1 MANEKVVRLS
11 TGTITFFPVG
21 ATDGVI
27 LGYQQSVSLNR
38 SSEKKEALSNDEN
51 IAETVMEIETKATYD
66 FTTEIA
72 DLSLTNLG
80 LAFKGL
86 VKTKTYEAGD
96 IFITGKTIRANS
108 SAAGIG
114 ELILDDTGTK
124 IYIATEAITAGQF
137 DVAKC
142 ATRFYNATTQQ
153 LSPEANKNNFG
164 KIVVD
169 GVNLAT
175 GRAQI
180 LVIPSINLSFDGDF
194 AVSGN
199 DTAKLSLKGK
209 CLKKAN
215 EDLFTLV
222 DA

>member
-1 MANEKVVRLS
+1 MAEKVARLN
-11 TGTITFFPVG
+11 TATVTFYPVG
-21 ATDGVI
+21 KTEGII

-38 SSEKKEALSNDEN
+38 SSEKKEAFSNDEN
-51 IAETVMEIETKATYD
+51 MSETVVEIDTKATYD

-72 DLSLTNLG
+72 DLSLTNLA

-86 VKTKTYEAGD
+86 VVTKTYVAGD

-108 SAAGIG
+108 AAAGIG

-124 IYIATEAITAGQF
+124 IYVATEEITAGGF
-137 DVAKC
+137 DEAKC
-142 ATRFYNATTQQ
+142 ATRYYNATTQQ
-153 LSPEANKNNFG
+153 LTPEANKNNFG

-175 GRAQI
+175 SKASI

-194 AVSGN
+194 GVSGS
-199 DTAKLSLKGK
+199 DFAKISLKGK

>member
-1 MANEKVVRLS
+1 MSVEKVARLN
-11 TGTITFFPVG
+11 TATVTFYPAG
-21 ATDGVI
+21 KTEGII

-38 SSEKKEALSNDEN
+38 SSEKKEAFSNDEN
-51 IAETVMEIETKATYD
+51 LSETVVEVDTKATYD

-72 DLSLTNLG
+72 DLSLTNLA

-86 VKTKTYEAGD
+86 VATKTYVAGD
-96 IFITGKTIRANS
+96 IYVTDKTIRANS
-108 SAAGIG
+108 EAAGIG
-114 ELILDDTGTK
+114 ELILDNTGTK
-124 IYIATEAITAGQF
+124 IYVATSAITAGHF

-142 ATRFYNATTQQ
+142 ATRYYNATTQQ
-153 LSPEANKNNFG
+153 LSPEARKNNFG
-164 KIVVD
+164 KIIAD

-175 GRAQI
+175 GKASI
-180 LVIPSINLSFDGDF
+180 LVIPSINLSFDGDYG
-194 AVSGN
+194 VSGS
-199 DTAKLSLKGK
+199 DFAKISLKGK